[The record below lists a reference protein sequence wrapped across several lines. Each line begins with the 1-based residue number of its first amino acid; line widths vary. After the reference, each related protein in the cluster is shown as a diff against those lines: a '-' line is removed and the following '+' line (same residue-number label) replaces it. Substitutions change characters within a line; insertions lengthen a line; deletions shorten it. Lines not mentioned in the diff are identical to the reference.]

1 MHFLSIFQSSE
12 LYRFGFGRRFL
23 GLYLNMTDNLVA
35 IYDFECLKPAK
46 WSPKK
51 LFEANQPLS
60 VSYC

>member
-35 IYDFECLKPAK
+35 IMILNVSNLQNDLQKSFLKPT
-46 WSPKK
+46 SP
-51 LFEANQPLS
+51 L
-60 VSYC
+60 V